1 MAENQH
7 IYAAIDLKSFYAS
20 VECVSRKLDT
30 LTTNL
35 VVADVTRSEKTICL
49 AVSPSLK
56 ACGIPGRPRLFEV
69 VQKVREVNRQR
80 LADAVRAHKAV
91 RGADGKWSFASSS
104 FDAAALQKDLSLEL
118 GYIVAPPRMA
128 TYIEYSTRIYQI
140 YLKYVAP
147 EDIHVYSIDEVF
159 IDLTHYLPFYRM
171 TAHELVTT
179 MIREILYTT
188 GITAT
193 AGIGTN
199 LYLAKAAM
207 DIVAKHV
214 PADKD
219 GVRIAELDEQTYR
232 QTLWGHTPL
241 TDFWRVGRGY
251 ERRLQKLGLN
261 TMGDIALCSCG
272 GPREY
277 YNEDLLYKTFG
288 VNAELLIDHAW
299 GWEPTTIADIKAYKP
314 ESSSLGSGQVLTAA
328 YPYEKARL
336 VVREMAEE
344 LILNLVDKGLVTDQ
358 IDLTIGYDT
367 ASLTTP
373 GIRYTGPVTTDHYG
387 RKVPKHAHGTR
398 HLGRRTQSAKV
409 ILDAAMALFDRIV
422 NPALLVRR
430 VNIVALHILVGQSA
444 NLHII
449 GEVAFVTGIYRHGFL
464 GVGGFWFFFGDNR
477 ILCGGLFRL
486 RIPLHEPREALPALR
501 AGDGIEKRRVAE
513 GNIKDA
519 DALDDIGLSIFQI
532 HRIAYGIREL
542 FSLRDRSCFGNVCNC
557 FLWLM
562 PVVLLHILIRN
573 VNEVAEI
580 EIFQLVGNNLLQRA
594 VLPGFQMLII
604 QIALQ
609 PIIHKVN
616 VHLNGNLIVCDSG
629 VGDADLR
636 RVAEIRL

>member
-1 MAENQH
+1 M
-7 IYAAIDLKSFYAS
+7 
-20 VECVSRKLDT
+20 
-30 LTTNL
+30 
-35 VVADVTRSEKTICL
+35 
-49 AVSPSLK
+49 
-56 ACGIPGRPRLFEV
+56 
-69 VQKVREVNRQR
+69 
-80 LADAVRAHKAV
+80 ADAVRAHKAV

-288 VNAELLIDHAW
+288 VNAELLIDMPGA
-299 GWEPTTIADIKAYKP
+299 GSRPRLPTSRRI
-314 ESSSLGSGQVLTAA
+314 SRRAA
-328 YPYEKARL
+328 PSAPAR
-336 VVREMAEE
+336 
-344 LILNLVDKGLVTDQ
+344 
-358 IDLTIGYDT
+358 
-367 ASLTTP
+367 
-373 GIRYTGPVTTDHYG
+373 
-387 RKVPKHAHGTR
+387 
-398 HLGRRTQSAKV
+398 
-409 ILDAAMALFDRIV
+409 
-422 NPALLVRR
+422 
-430 VNIVALHILVGQSA
+430 
-444 NLHII
+444 
-449 GEVAFVTGIYRHGFL
+449 
-464 GVGGFWFFFGDNR
+464 
-477 ILCGGLFRL
+477 C
-486 RIPLHEPREALPALR
+486 
-501 AGDGIEKRRVAE
+501 
-513 GNIKDA
+513 
-519 DALDDIGLSIFQI
+519 
-532 HRIAYGIREL
+532 
-542 FSLRDRSCFGNVCNC
+542 
-557 FLWLM
+557 
-562 PVVLLHILIRN
+562 
-573 VNEVAEI
+573 
-580 EIFQLVGNNLLQRA
+580 
-594 VLPGFQMLII
+594 
-604 QIALQ
+604 
-609 PIIHKVN
+609 
-616 VHLNGNLIVCDSG
+616 
-629 VGDADLR
+629 
-636 RVAEIRL
+636 

>member
-1 MAENQH
+1 MPQR
-7 IYAAIDLKSFYAS
+7 IYMAIDLKSFYAS
-20 VECVSRKLDT
+20 VECVERGLDP
-30 LTTNL
+30 LQTNL
-35 VVADVTRSEKTICL
+35 VVAAPSRTEKTICL
-49 AVSPSLK
+49 AVSPALK
-56 ACGIPGRPRLFEV
+56 AYGIPGRARLFEV
-69 VQKVREVNRQR
+69 IQQVGQVNAMRRLNAPNRTLTGKSCDARE
-80 LADAVRAHKAV
+80 LADHP
-91 RGADGKWSFASSS
+91 DW
-104 FDAAALQKDLSLEL
+104 ALD
-118 GYIVAPPRMA
+118 YIIAPPQMA
-128 TYIEYSTRIYQI
+128 HYIQQSTRIYNV

-147 EDIHVYSIDEVF
+147 EDIHSYSIDEVF
-159 IDLTHYLPFYRM
+159 LDATAYLKLYGLTPKEFARK
-171 TAHELVTT
+171 
-179 MIREILYTT
+179 MILDILATT

-430 VNIVALHILVGQSA
+430 VNIVALHILVGQEE
-444 NLHII
+444 LPVP
-449 GEVAFVTGIYRHGFL
+449 EVEQLDLFTDYAKLEQERL
-464 GVGGFWFFFGDNR
+464 AEQARLERESR
-477 ILCGGLFRL
+477 IQQ
-486 RIPLHEPREALPALR
+486 AA
-501 AGDGIEKRRVAE
+501 
-513 GNIKDA
+513 
-519 DALDDIGLSIFQI
+519 LSIKRKFGKNALVKGMDLQEDATAMTRNNQI
-532 HRIAYGIREL
+532 G
-542 FSLRDRSCFGNVCNC
+542 G
-557 FLWLM
+557 
-562 PVVLLHILIRN
+562 
-573 VNEVAEI
+573 
-580 EIFQLVGNNLLQRA
+580 
-594 VLPGFQMLII
+594 
-604 QIALQ
+604 
-609 PIIHKVN
+609 HK
-616 VHLNGNLIVCDSG
+616 
-629 VGDADLR
+629 A
-636 RVAEIRL
+636 

>member
-1 MAENQH
+1 MQQSGRTY
-7 IYAAIDLKSFYAS
+7 IAIDLKSYYAS
-20 VECVSRKLDT
+20 VECMERGLDPM
-30 LTTNL
+30 TTNL
-35 VVADVTRSEKTICL
+35 VVADLSRTEKTICL

-56 ACGIPGRPRLFEV
+56 AYGISGRARLFEV
-69 VQKVREVNRQR
+69 VERVKEVNAERR
-80 LADAVRAHKAV
+80 RKAGGNLFEKSCDAHELAVDPSRAV
-91 RGADGKWSFASSS
+91 
-104 FDAAALQKDLSLEL
+104 
-118 GYIVAPPRMA
+118 GYLVAPPQMA
-128 TYIEYSTRIYQI
+128 KYIQISTQIYNV
-140 YLKYVAP
+140 YLKYIAP
-147 EDIHVYSIDEVF
+147 EDIHVYSIDEVMM
-159 IDLTHYLPFYRM
+159 DVTSYLETYHM
-171 TAHELVTT
+171 TARELAKT
-179 MIREILYTT
+179 MILDVLHTT

-430 VNIVALHILVGQSA
+430 VNIVALHILVGQEE
-444 NLHII
+444 LPVP
-449 GEVAFVTGIYRHGFL
+449 EVEQLDLFTDYAKLEQERL
-464 GVGGFWFFFGDNR
+464 AEQARLERESR
-477 ILCGGLFRL
+477 IQQ
-486 RIPLHEPREALPALR
+486 AA
-501 AGDGIEKRRVAE
+501 
-513 GNIKDA
+513 
-519 DALDDIGLSIFQI
+519 LSIKRKFGKNALVKGMDLQEDATAMTRNNQI
-532 HRIAYGIREL
+532 G
-542 FSLRDRSCFGNVCNC
+542 G
-557 FLWLM
+557 
-562 PVVLLHILIRN
+562 
-573 VNEVAEI
+573 
-580 EIFQLVGNNLLQRA
+580 
-594 VLPGFQMLII
+594 
-604 QIALQ
+604 
-609 PIIHKVN
+609 HK
-616 VHLNGNLIVCDSG
+616 
-629 VGDADLR
+629 A
-636 RVAEIRL
+636 